1 MTAAAL
7 TAKEFGWTW
16 SEFLHAEPCR
26 TNAFLSVL
34 SEYNG
39 LVGRW
44 TYRDVEIRRYLP
56 QILSGKMKY

>member
-16 SEFLHAEPCR
+16 SEFLRAEPCR
-26 TNAFLSVL
+26 TNAFLAVL

-44 TYRDVEIRRYLP
+44 TYRDVEIR
-56 QILSGKMKY
+56 